1 MERYHALADATMDTM
16 LESLEGLLDELA
28 EGAFEVEVLIENAPP
43 VRRSGS
49 SGVERLEGEEVLEGE

>member
-28 EGAFEVEVLIENAPP
+28 EGAFEVDYSVRPIYLI
-43 VRRSGS
+43 S
-49 SGVERLEGEEVLEGE
+49 LF